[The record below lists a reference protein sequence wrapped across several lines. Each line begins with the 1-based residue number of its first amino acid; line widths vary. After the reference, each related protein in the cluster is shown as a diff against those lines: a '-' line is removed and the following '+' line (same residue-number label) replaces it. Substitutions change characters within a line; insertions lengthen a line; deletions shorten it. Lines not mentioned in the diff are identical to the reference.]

1 MVKRRPRKSIEQ
13 WKAVIADQQASDR
26 VLSIA
31 TIHIDTFSARLEI
44 NRGLNGRSIVS
55 ADTIAKPQLV
65 KVSTPSRQPE
75 REFIAIAFADVEVRL
90 PPSVQ
95 ADWFAQVLKGF
106 AIMKMF
112 VEPGDIYLH
121 CGYVDFRKSING
133 LLIIIEH
140 ELELLAMPCLSFAI
154 KSKTNSKSSTGT
166 KPALSCGIKVAEAP
180 I

>member
-13 WKAVIADQQASDR
+13 WKAVIADQQASG
-26 VLSIA
+26 LSRLEYCLKHD
-31 TIHIDTFSARLEI
+31 IHIDTFSARLSEI

-95 ADWFAQVLKGF
+95 ADWFAQVLKG
-106 AIMKMF
+106 
-112 VEPGDIYLH
+112 LQ
-121 CGYVDFRKSING
+121 S
-133 LLIIIEH
+133 
-140 ELELLAMPCLSFAI
+140 
-154 KSKTNSKSSTGT
+154 
-166 KPALSCGIKVAEAP
+166 
-180 I
+180 